1 MCLRA
6 TQIND
11 PQEEETNL
19 TDKKQFQ
26 GYLIMGLCSF
36 VCRCGEYLCYIY
48 SCNLTILIIPEY
60 YVPLY
65 SAFEQVLLPGDTALY
80 KCFLLLLLLL
90 FYIMCVYRAYT

>member
-1 MCLRA
+1 MIIYIHFIFFKL
-6 TQIND
+6 
-11 PQEEETNL
+11 P
-19 TDKKQFQ
+19 
-26 GYLIMGLCSF
+26 YLLLISYF
-36 VCRCGEYLCYIY
+36 Y

-90 FYIMCVYRAYT
+90 LFEMSCHFLLDDSDLLYIILQYRSRCLYF